1 MPSLSSHLGGSG
13 ASAGNKPKRTA
24 ATNSDSSAGTFAL
37 GNTSDTGSSDA
48 AALSSLHDVKHRH
61 AVARSL
67 SRDVSALTSQPTD
80 VDPDTL
86 PRRKFSGERPPIV
99 ARTHLTRTTYD
110 DGDDDTNTDTNTNAN
125 ANEEVNWRT
134 KKIEVEKII
143 HADGRVTY
151 PRNPT
156 VEFMGKTVKPDMT
169 KYEHLPPGAP
179 LPPGLKVP
187 GWTHMP
193 EDVMAP
199 PPLPKPEAND
209 PELMKRAPKEV
220 EPTTIPPRPD
230 HPAADPEKRLYRQPD
245 GTLGKK
251 RPPRKPYTVASR
263 REFADLCQYARING
277 GCDKCT
283 EGVCHRHG
291 TGVLWEEHK

>member
-13 ASAGNKPKRTA
+13 ASAANKPKRTA

-110 DGDDDTNTDTNTNAN
+110 DSDDDDDTNANTNAN
-125 ANEEVNWRT
+125 TNEEVNWRT

-220 EPTTIPPRPD
+220 EPTIIPPRPD